1 MRYARLFLEKR
12 KGQEEAPL
20 IRARLITYQE
30 RGTKDSIRLLTNDF
44 DSEAADIA
52 LIYTHRWQIE
62 MHYKQLKQN
71 FQLRYF
77 FGDSRNA
84 IRTQIW
90 VTLIANLLL
99 MYVKARTRRKWSFSN
114 LVSVIRHT
122 LMYYVNLYHFLEEP
136 EKALIEFNKSQQNAP
151 PRRGLFD

>member
-1 MRYARLFLEKR
+1 MQKKR
-12 KGQEEAPL
+12 QKRELQG
-20 IRARLITYQE
+20 
-30 RGTKDSIRLLTNDF
+30 ND
-44 DSEAADIA
+44 DLCNS
-52 LIYTHRWQIE
+52 L
-62 MHYKQLKQN
+62 KQLKQN

-122 LMYYVNLYHFLEEP
+122 LMYYVNLDHFLEDP